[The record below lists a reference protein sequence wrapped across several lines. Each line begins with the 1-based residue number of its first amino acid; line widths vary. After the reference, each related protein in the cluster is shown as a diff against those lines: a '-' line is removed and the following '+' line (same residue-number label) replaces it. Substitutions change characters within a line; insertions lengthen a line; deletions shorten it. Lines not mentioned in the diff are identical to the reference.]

1 MKLAELSLKKF
12 LVSLSGDSP
21 APGGGSVSAL
31 AGALSAALCA
41 MVARLTLGKEKYRDA
56 WKEMERLRDRADS
69 LSSRLMELV
78 EEDSAA
84 YNKVVAAFRIP
95 KEDKKAREEAIQSA
109 FKEAASVPMETLR
122 AVGGLVDLVKTALD
136 QGNPNC
142 LTDAGVSVQLV
153 RAAAN
158 GAAYNVRIN
167 LPGIKDQG
175 FNSKLASETLELL
188 ARIEGSLKEM
198 ERVVTDRLKRDE
210 A

>member
-1 MKLAELSLKKF
+1 MKLLELRVKDFISTLA
-12 LVSLSGDSP
+12 GDSP

-41 MVARLTLGKEKYRDA
+41 MVARLTLGKEKYRGA
-56 WKEMERLRDRADS
+56 WEEMERLRDEADS
-69 LSSRLMELV
+69 LSSRLMGLV

-84 YNKVVAAFRIP
+84 YTKVMAAFRIP
-95 KEDKKAREEAIQSA
+95 KEQHSAREDAVQSA

-122 AVGGLVDLVKTALD
+122 VTAELLDLVKSALN

-142 LTDAGVSVQLV
+142 LTDAGVAAQLM

-167 LPGIKDQG
+167 LAGIKDPD
-175 FNSKLASETLELL
+175 FRSRLSTETSRLLE
-188 ARIEGSLKEM
+188 RIEDSVRDT
-198 ERVVTDRLKRDE
+198 ERAFRERLI
-210 A
+210 

>member
-1 MKLAELSLKKF
+1 MKLMESRVKDFISTLAA
-12 LVSLSGDSP
+12 DSP

-41 MVARLTLGKEKYRDA
+41 MVARLTLGKEKYRGA
-56 WKEMERLRDRADS
+56 WEEMERLRDEADS
-69 LSSRLMELV
+69 LSSRLMDLV

-84 YNKVVAAFRIP
+84 YTKVMAAFQIP
-95 KEDKKAREEAIQSA
+95 KEQQSAREDAVQSA

-122 AVGGLVDLVKTALD
+122 VTAELLDLVKSALN

-142 LTDAGVSVQLV
+142 LTDAGVAAQLM

-167 LPGIKDQG
+167 LAGIKDPD
-175 FNSKLASETLELL
+175 FRSRLSTETSRLLE
-188 ARIEGSLKEM
+188 RIEDSVRDT
-198 ERVVTDRLKRDE
+198 ERAFRERLI
-210 A
+210 

>member
-1 MKLAELSLKKF
+1 MKLMESRVKDFISTLAA
-12 LVSLSGDSP
+12 DSP

-41 MVARLTLGKEKYRDA
+41 MVARLTLGKEKYRGA
-56 WKEMERLRDRADS
+56 WEEMERLRDEADS
-69 LSSRLMELV
+69 LSSRLMDLV

-84 YNKVVAAFRIP
+84 YTKVMAAFQIP
-95 KEDKKAREEAIQSA
+95 KEQQSAREDAVQSA

-122 AVGGLVDLVKTALD
+122 VTAELLDLVKSALN

-142 LTDAGVSVQLV
+142 LTDAGVAAQLM

-167 LPGIKDQG
+167 LAGIKDPD
-175 FNSKLASETLELL
+175 FRSRLSTETSRLLE
-188 ARIEGSLKEM
+188 RIEDSVKDT
-198 ERVVTDRLKRDE
+198 ERAFRERLI
-210 A
+210 

>member
-1 MKLAELSLKKF
+1 MKLLELRVKDFISTLA
-12 LVSLSGDSP
+12 GDSP

-41 MVARLTLGKEKYRDA
+41 MVARLTLGKEKYRGA
-56 WKEMERLRDRADS
+56 WEEMERLRDEADS
-69 LSSRLMELV
+69 LSSRLMDLV

-84 YNKVVAAFRIP
+84 YTKVMAAFRIP
-95 KEDKKAREEAIQSA
+95 KEQHSAREDAVQSA

-122 AVGGLVDLVKTALD
+122 VTAELLDLVKSALN

-142 LTDAGVSVQLV
+142 LTDAGVAAQLM

-167 LPGIKDQG
+167 LAGIKDPD
-175 FNSKLASETLELL
+175 FRSRLSTETSRLLE
-188 ARIEGSLKEM
+188 RIEDSVRDT
-198 ERVVTDRLKRDE
+198 ERAFRERLI
-210 A
+210 

>member
-1 MKLAELSLKKF
+1 MKLMESRVKDF
-12 LVSLSGDSP
+12 ISTLSGDSP

-41 MVARLTLGKEKYRDA
+41 MVARLTLGKEKYRGA
-56 WKEMERLRDRADS
+56 WEEMERLRDEADS
-69 LSSRLMELV
+69 LSSRLMDLV

-84 YNKVVAAFRIP
+84 YTKVMAAFQIP
-95 KEDKKAREEAIQSA
+95 KEQHSAREDAVQSA

-122 AVGGLVDLVKTALD
+122 VTAELLDLVKSALN

-142 LTDAGVSVQLV
+142 LTDAGVAAQLM

-167 LPGIKDQG
+167 LAGIKDPD
-175 FNSKLASETLELL
+175 FRSRLSTETSRLLE
-188 ARIEGSLKEM
+188 RIEDSVRDT
-198 ERVVTDRLKRDE
+198 ERAFRERLI
-210 A
+210 

>member
-1 MKLAELSLKKF
+1 MKLMESRVKDFISTLAA
-12 LVSLSGDSP
+12 DSP

-41 MVARLTLGKEKYRDA
+41 MVARLTLGKEKYRGA
-56 WKEMERLRDRADS
+56 WEEMERLRDEADS
-69 LSSRLMELV
+69 LSSRLMDLV

-84 YNKVVAAFRIP
+84 YTKVMAAFQIP
-95 KEDKKAREEAIQSA
+95 KEQQSAREDAVQSA

-122 AVGGLVDLVKTALD
+122 VTAELLDLVKSALN

-142 LTDAGVSVQLV
+142 LTDAGVAAQLM

-167 LPGIKDQG
+167 LAGIKDPD
-175 FNSKLASETLELL
+175 FRSRLSTETSRLL
-188 ARIEGSLKEM
+188 GRVEDSVRDT
-198 ERVVTDRLKRDE
+198 ERAFRERLI
-210 A
+210 

>member
-1 MKLAELSLKKF
+1 MKLMESRVKDFISILAA
-12 LVSLSGDSP
+12 DSP

-41 MVARLTLGKEKYRDA
+41 MVARLTLGKEKYRGA
-56 WKEMERLRDRADS
+56 WEEMERLRDEADS
-69 LSSRLMELV
+69 LSSRLMDLV

-84 YNKVVAAFRIP
+84 YTKVMAAFQIP
-95 KEDKKAREEAIQSA
+95 KEQQSAREEAVQSA

-122 AVGGLVDLVKTALD
+122 VTAELLDLVKSALN

-142 LTDAGVSVQLV
+142 LTDAGVAAQLM

-167 LPGIKDQG
+167 LAGIKDPD
-175 FNSKLASETLELL
+175 FRSRLSTETSRLL
-188 ARIEGSLKEM
+188 GRVEDSVRDT
-198 ERVVTDRLKRDE
+198 ERAFRERLI
-210 A
+210 

>member
-1 MKLAELSLKKF
+1 MRLTELSVKDF
-12 LVSLSGDSP
+12 LATLSGGSP

-41 MVARLTLGKEKYRDA
+41 MVARLTLGKEKHRGA
-56 WKEMERLRDRADS
+56 WEAMERLRDTADFHS
-69 LSSRLMELV
+69 HRFIELV

-84 YNKVVAAFRIP
+84 YNRVVAALRTP
-95 KEDKKAREEAIQSA
+95 KEDERAREEAIQSA

-122 AVGGLVDLVKTALD
+122 ATAGLVDLVKTALA

-142 LTDAGVSVQLV
+142 LTDAGVSLQLV

-167 LPGIKDQG
+167 LPGIKDQD
-175 FNSKLASETLELL
+175 FRTKIAAETSELL
-188 ARIEGSLKEM
+188 ERIEASLKEP
-198 ERVVTDRLKRDE
+198 EKGVVNRLL
-210 A
+210 

>member
-1 MKLAELSLKKF
+1 MKLTELSLKEF
-12 LVSLSGDSP
+12 LATLSGDSP

-31 AGALSAALCA
+31 AGALGAALCA

-56 WKEMERLRDRADS
+56 WQEMEHLRDQADS
-69 LSSRLMELV
+69 LSSRFLDLA
-78 EEDSAA
+78 EEDSTA
-84 YNKVVAAFRIP
+84 YNRVVTAFRIP
-95 KEDKKAREEAIQSA
+95 KEDKTQREEAIQSA

-122 AVGGLVDLVKTALD
+122 ATAGLVALVKVALD

-142 LTDAGVSVQLV
+142 LTDAGVSLQLV

-167 LPGIKDQG
+167 LPGIKDQD
-175 FNSKLASETLELL
+175 FKTRLATETSDLL
-188 ARIEGSLKEM
+188 DRIEESVGKMEM
-198 ERVVTDRLKRDE
+198 VVRDRFERDE